1 MTSYNAVK
9 LFNEI
14 ERVAKSELSVT
25 EGLLRIIQ
33 FCGTTRPHP
42 DWSALRTL
50 DVESDL
56 RRLQQWL
63 ETIMR
68 TTPPPAPITGLW
80 FGLFNPTVRGRVTA
94 DVHLIGAPYDATDP
108 DWLFRERWGKGTPDS
123 GSTVLDSIY
132 QVAYGHEDGLG
143 NDAEYPLALAYAAL
157 AVRHLARLMGPT
169 LLGNATQRVLN
180 VGFDSG
186 DFLCIG
192 AIQKDG
198 LIFSENSEVMA
209 PWKGG

>member
-1 MTSYNAVK
+1 MRALESC
-9 LFNEI
+9 
-14 ERVAKSELSVT
+14 RSELIQHAFNSYHTGVCL
-25 EGLLRIIQ
+25 GLPSYKALGPGAQ
-33 FCGTTRPHP
+33 TR
-42 DWSALRTL
+42 
-50 DVESDL
+50 
-56 RRLQQWL
+56 
-63 ETIMR
+63 
-68 TTPPPAPITGLW
+68 TPSPAPITGLW
-80 FGLFNPTVRGRVTA
+80 LGLFNPTVRGRVTA
-94 DVHLIGAPYDATDP
+94 DIHLIGAPYDATDP

-132 QVAYGHEDGLG
+132 QVAYGHEAGLG

-157 AVRHLARLMGPT
+157 AVRHLAQRMGPT
-169 LLGNATQRVLN
+169 LLGDATQRVLN